1 MNANA
6 KIHPADAKLQ
16 SLLREIEQLE
26 SYIAEYRRQS
36 GCVYWITI
44 FSHKTYIGG
53 LHKKLMQLRAECNSL
68 Y

>member
-1 MNANA
+1 MQV
-6 KIHPADAKLQ
+6 HPTDAKLQ

-26 SYIAEYRRQS
+26 NYMAEYQRQS

-53 LHKKLMQLRAECNSL
+53 LHKKLTQLRAELHSFDP
-68 Y
+68 